1 MLWRTDDLSWYDDTW
16 EESHSIHPSRAR
28 LQTPGL
34 TCPGVQLQTTA
45 KRPPR
50 IVNRLIDGLSRKDRN
65 GLLATS
71 EPVDLA
77 FGEILSEPQRIM
89 PFVYFPLSA
98 FISLVDTDGTHA
110 PLEMGLIGNEGMLGA
125 SLVLGSDKA
134 QLRAIVQGKGTAM
147 RLTVPQLKRRLRAS
161 PALLGSLKRYLYI
174 VTAQLAR
181 SVTCIHFHE
190 LEPRLARWLL
200 LTHDRAHA
208 DHFSLTH
215 EYLAGM
221 LGVRRSGVTVA
232 AGALQRRSLI
242 RYSRGEISIVD
253 RKGLEAA
260 SCECYRAAITAY
272 GQLLH

>member
-1 MLWRTDDLSWYDDTW
+1 M
-16 EESHSIHPSRAR
+16 
-28 LQTPGL
+28 
-34 TCPGVQLQTTA
+34 
-45 KRPPR
+45 PPQQ
-50 IVNRLIDGLSRKDRN
+50 IVNRLIKGLSRKDSN
-65 GLLATS
+65 SLLEQGQTV
-71 EPVDLA
+71 ELK
-77 FGEILSEPQRIM
+77 FGEILCEPQQIM

-98 FISLVDTDGTHA
+98 FISLVDTASNHT
-110 PLEMGLIGNEGMLGA
+110 PLEMGIIGNEGMLGA
-125 SLVLGSDKA
+125 SLILGTDAA
-134 QLRAIVQGKGTAM
+134 QLRAIVQGNGSAL

-161 PALLGSLKRYLYI
+161 PALVRIVQRYLYV
-174 VTAQLAR
+174 VTAQLAQ

-208 DHFSLTH
+208 DHFHLTH

-242 RYSRGEISIVD
+242 RYTRGDISIVD

-260 SCECYRAAITAY
+260 SCECYQASLTAY
-272 GQLLH
+272 RQLLH

>member
-1 MLWRTDDLSWYDDTW
+1 MQRTKK
-16 EESHSIHPSRAR
+16 PAM
-28 LQTPGL
+28 
-34 TCPGVQLQTTA
+34 
-45 KRPPR
+45 PPQR
-50 IVNRLIDGLSRKDRN
+50 IVNRLIKGLARKDST
-65 GLLATS
+65 GLLEQGETV
-71 EPVDLA
+71 ELR
-77 FGEILSEPQRIM
+77 FGEVLCEPQQIM

-98 FISLVDTDGTHA
+98 FISLVDKAGDHT
-110 PLEMGLIGNEGMLGA
+110 PLEMGIIGNEGMLGA
-125 SLVLGSDKA
+125 SLILGTDEA
-134 QLRAIVQGKGTAM
+134 QLRAIVQGKGTAL

-161 PALLGSLKRYLYI
+161 PALVRIVQRYLYVI
-174 VTAQLAR
+174 TSQLAR

-208 DHFSLTH
+208 DHFYLTH

-242 RYSRGEISIVD
+242 RYSRGDISIVD

-260 SCECYRAAITAY
+260 SCECYQTSLTAY
-272 GQLLH
+272 RQLLHS